1 MIRGTL
7 QLAERLALAA
17 LYFATNGKE
26 WNNDS
31 GWLSGSSQC
40 DWRGVSCNSEDR
52 ATQLDLSNNN
62 LSSTLIR
69 DLGELWRLETLDL
82 QRKSLAGSFP
92 TQLGRLVRLVTLEIS
107 RNQIRGVDDSNC
119 VENS

>member
-1 MIRGTL
+1 M
-7 QLAERLALAA
+7 
-17 LYFATNGKE
+17 
-26 WNNDS
+26 
-31 GWLSGSSQC
+31 
-40 DWRGVSCNSEDR
+40 
-52 ATQLDLSNNN
+52 DLSNNN
-62 LSSTLIR
+62 LSGTLIR
-69 DLGELWRLETLDL
+69 DLEELWRLETLDL